1 MRAVKVS
8 SSQQSSRVRVLSMI
22 ASHALCWVRAA
33 LLYFRIIRSRE
44 SLPVLMIIFRLNLRK
59 QEEYFK
65 IRYKGQRIHH
75 KVHISVIWLARL
87 MKARTMAVW
96 VVVLIYSRVL
106 RVILWSSIKRWWP
119 KDEKVTF
126 YFFLLTFVSVKSA
139 PKIWL
144 IRYHQFQ
151 EIRAAMSCPQGEKV
165 FSFWQ
170 MVTQP
175 TQHSKSTINPQ
186 NLQNPLYW
194 TIRR

>member
-1 MRAVKVS
+1 
-8 SSQQSSRVRVLSMI
+8 MI

-44 SLPVLMIIFRLNLRK
+44 SLPVLMIIFRHNLRK

-65 IRYKGQRIHH
+65 IRYKGQRINH
-75 KVHISVIWLARL
+75 KVQISVIWHVRL

-151 EIRAAMSCPQGEKV
+151 EIRATKSYPQGEWV
-165 FSFWQ
+165 FSVWQ
-170 MVTQP
+170 MVIQP
-175 TQHSKSTINPQ
+175 TQHSQSTINPQ
-186 NLQNPLYW
+186 NSQNPLYW
-194 TIRR
+194 IIRR